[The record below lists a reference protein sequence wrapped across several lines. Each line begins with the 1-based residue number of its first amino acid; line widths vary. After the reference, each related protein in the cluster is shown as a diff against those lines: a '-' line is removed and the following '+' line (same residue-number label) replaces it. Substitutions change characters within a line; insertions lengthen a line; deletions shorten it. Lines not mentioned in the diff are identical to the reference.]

1 MNGHAYTPVIVIF
14 SQLFGWGCSHE
25 AEEGRP
31 ISTDKEVSFNHDHPK
46 LIHVLS
52 KISDGRGGVD
62 YSWLQKHPDE
72 LNGYLR
78 LTGSVPRTQYQGWT
92 KPERMAFLVNSY
104 NASTLKLM
112 ADHYPVSSIKDIGGI
127 TSVWDL
133 KVVSLFGQKITLSHL
148 EHEMIRKEFR
158 SPSVHFAL
166 VCGSK
171 GCPALRKEPYTPKS
185 LEEQFNQQAKSFLG
199 DQEKNRVDL
208 KKRTVYLS
216 PIFKWYKKD
225 FGKSDEEIL
234 KYVADH
240 FSEAEKN
247 AIKSGGFTISYT
259 EYDWGV
265 NSAN

>member
-1 MNGHAYTPVIVIF
+1 MKGQVFIGVIALLLV
-14 SQLFGWGCSHE
+14 LGCEHE
-25 AEEGRP
+25 AEKGSSIP
-31 ISTDKEVSFNHDHPK
+31 ADKTVNFSHAHTK
-46 LIHVLS
+46 LAEILSHV
-52 KISDGRGGVD
+52 SDGLGGVD
-62 YSWLQKHPDE
+62 YQWLQKNPDK
-72 LNGYLR
+72 LNDYLR
-78 LTGSVPRTQYQGWT
+78 LTGSVPRSQYDMWT
-92 KPERMAFLVNSY
+92 KPERMAFLLNVY
-104 NASTLKLM
+104 NAATLKLVSEN
-112 ADHYPVSSIKDIGGI
+112 YRVSSIKDIGGI
-127 TSVWDL
+127 RSVWDL
-133 KVVSLFGQKITLSHL
+133 KVVDLFGQKISLGHL

-225 FGKSDEEIL
+225 FGKSDMEIL
-234 KYVADH
+234 EYVADH
-240 FSEAEKN
+240 FPEDEKS
-247 AIKSGGFTISYT
+247 AIKGGGFTISYT

>member
-1 MNGHAYTPVIVIF
+1 VKDRAFIGAIALLLV
-14 SQLFGWGCSHE
+14 LGCEHE
-25 AEEGRP
+25 AESELPIPADKMVKFSHAHTKLAEILTQVSNGLGR
-31 ISTDKEVSFNHDHPK
+31 
-46 LIHVLS
+46 
-52 KISDGRGGVD
+52 VD
-62 YSWLQKHPDE
+62 YQWLQKNPDE
-72 LNGYLR
+72 LKDYLK
-78 LTGSVPRTQYQGWT
+78 LTASVPLSQYDMWT
-92 KPERMAFLVNSY
+92 KPERMAFLINVY
-104 NASTLKLM
+104 NAATMKLVS
-112 ADHYPVSSIKDIGGI
+112 DHYPVSSIKDIGGI
-127 TSVWDL
+127 RSVWDL

-166 VCGSK
+166 VCGSN
-171 GCPALRKEPYTPKS
+171 GCPALHKEPYTAKYI
-185 LEEQFNQQAKSFLG
+185 EEQFTQQAKSFLA
-199 DQEKNRVDL
+199 DIDKNRVDL
-208 KKRTVYLS
+208 KKKTVYLS
-216 PIFKWYKKD
+216 PIFKWHKKD